1 MKLTFLG
8 ATHEVT
14 GSCTLIELSG
24 RYGLVDC
31 GMEQGRNVFVNEP
44 LPVPASQIDFVLLT
58 HAHIDHSGNL
68 PLLYK
73 QGFRGQIF
81 ATTATCHLCEIMLR
95 DCANIQVSDAE
106 WKNRKARR
114 AGEPPV
120 EPVYTMEDADGAISR
135 LRPCG
140 YDQPVQVGE
149 NIAVRFVDVGHL
161 MGSASIEVYLR
172 EGDVSKKLVF
182 SGDIGNTGQPIIN
195 DPHYVLSGDYV
206 VTESTY
212 GDRLHE
218 KGERNSVQ
226 YLADCIQRVLD
237 RGGNVV
243 IPSFAVGRT
252 QEILYFIREIKLD
265 DMVRGH
271 GEFPVYIDSP
281 LANEATGI
289 FLQCDRQFF
298 DPETLALLD
307 AGINPLVFPGLK
319 IAVSSEESKQINFD
333 PTPKVIIS
341 ASGMC
346 DAGRIRHH
354 LKHNLWRSE
363 CMVLFAG
370 YQAVGTTG
378 RAIRDGR
385 KQIRLV
391 GEMVTVNAEISYLP
405 GKS

>member
-95 DCANIQVSDAE
+95 DCANIQFSDAE

-172 EGDVSKKLVF
+172 EGDISKKLVF
-182 SGDIGNTGQPIIN
+182 SGDIGNTDQPIIN

-206 VTESTY
+206 VT
-212 GDRLHE
+212 
-218 KGERNSVQ
+218 
-226 YLADCIQRVLD
+226 
-237 RGGNVV
+237 
-243 IPSFAVGRT
+243 
-252 QEILYFIREIKLD
+252 
-265 DMVRGH
+265 
-271 GEFPVYIDSP
+271 
-281 LANEATGI
+281 
-289 FLQCDRQFF
+289 
-298 DPETLALLD
+298 
-307 AGINPLVFPGLK
+307 
-319 IAVSSEESKQINFD
+319 
-333 PTPKVIIS
+333 
-341 ASGMC
+341 
-346 DAGRIRHH
+346 
-354 LKHNLWRSE
+354 
-363 CMVLFAG
+363 
-370 YQAVGTTG
+370 
-378 RAIRDGR
+378 
-385 KQIRLV
+385 
-391 GEMVTVNAEISYLP
+391 
-405 GKS
+405 